1 MIQQLEHPLMNGAGC
16 AKLLEDVDKMARS
29 AVSAVVLGSITV
41 EARTGNEGVTFTR
54 GEGFALNALGLP
66 NPGLDYYREHRR
78 DIQDV
83 CAYHNKPLIVS
94 IAGFS
99 LSEFFHLA
107 EFCQHWVV
115 DAIEL
120 NFGCPNAQGEHPI
133 WSFDSGAMR
142 DVIFAVLPEF
152 EGEIGVKLSPFSN
165 PADLVAAARVIPSD
179 IEYVA
184 TSNTFPNAD
193 AWESTRHP
201 LTAEYAGMSGKA
213 LKPIALGQVRKLRE
227 LLDKSVHVVGV
238 GGVESR
244 SDIHDYFQ
252 AGAGAVQATTP
263 YWLAGNDPMVFSDI
277 LGR

>member
-16 AKLLEDVDKMARS
+16 VKLLEDAHKMARS

-41 EARTGNEGVTFTR
+41 EARIGNEGTTFTR

-66 NPGLDYYREHRR
+66 NPGLDYYRVHLR
-78 DIQDV
+78 DIHDA
-83 CAYHNKPLIVS
+83 CRYHKKPLIVS

-99 LSEFFHLA
+99 KAEFFHLA
-107 EFCQHWVV
+107 EVCQHCGV

-120 NFGCPNAQGEHPI
+120 NFGCPNAQSEHPI
-133 WSFDSGAMR
+133 WSFDPDAMR
-142 DVIFAVLPEF
+142 YVICSVLPEF
-152 EGEIGVKLSPFSN
+152 GGAIGVKLSPFSN
-165 PADLVAAARVIPSD
+165 PDDLVRAASAIPGGV
-179 IEYVA
+179 EYVA